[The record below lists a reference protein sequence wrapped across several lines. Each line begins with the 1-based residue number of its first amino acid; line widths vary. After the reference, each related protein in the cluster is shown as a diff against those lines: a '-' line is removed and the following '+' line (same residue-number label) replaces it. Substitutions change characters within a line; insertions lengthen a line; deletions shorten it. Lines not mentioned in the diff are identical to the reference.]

1 MLSQANLQNI
11 NSKAPLPL
19 KGHQRLPGP
28 RGFSNFAGHQATMLA
43 RLRLCCGAAR
53 VPAAASLVARTSA
66 GCLRRE
72 LHASFAASQADDM
85 PDGGDDEEGG
95 DGRNRF
101 KRKGRMLL
109 DPAADRKQPGIRADP
124 GNAEWGG
131 MIDLL
136 EHAAYC
142 DGQRE
147 EDEDG
152 FFFDMTRPEYD
163 SECDGDPFSA
173 CYLTEDELEFPAEYV
188 PSGYVPAR
196 INDQIYFLHA
206 VRGYTVTRLCTK
218 YRLSCALPLRRALRG
233 AQAATLLPPCPPAP
247 PPCSG
252 ARLRDHQDEAD
263 GARDDSDAALHE
275 RPRPAPHAGTAA
287 AQAGGPPPLPACC
300 HAPSPSCVLAVC
312 SCTTARCT
320 RTRRLRT
327 LRPTSTSA

>member
-1 MLSQANLQNI
+1 
-11 NSKAPLPL
+11 
-19 KGHQRLPGP
+19 
-28 RGFSNFAGHQATMLA
+28 MLA

-53 VPAAASLVARTSA
+53 VPAALVARPSA

-72 LHASFAASQADDM
+72 LHVSLAACQMDDAA
-85 PDGGDDEEGG
+85 DGGDDDEGG
-95 DGRNRF
+95 DGPAKNRF

-173 CYLTEDELEFPAEYV
+173 CYLTEDEFEFPAEYV

-206 VRGYTVTRLCTK
+206 VRG
-218 YRLSCALPLRRALRG
+218 
-233 AQAATLLPPCPPAP
+233 
-247 PPCSG
+247 
-252 ARLRDHQDEAD
+252 
-263 GARDDSDAALHE
+263 
-275 RPRPAPHAGTAA
+275 
-287 AQAGGPPPLPACC
+287 
-300 HAPSPSCVLAVC
+300 
-312 SCTTARCT
+312 
-320 RTRRLRT
+320 
-327 LRPTSTSA
+327 